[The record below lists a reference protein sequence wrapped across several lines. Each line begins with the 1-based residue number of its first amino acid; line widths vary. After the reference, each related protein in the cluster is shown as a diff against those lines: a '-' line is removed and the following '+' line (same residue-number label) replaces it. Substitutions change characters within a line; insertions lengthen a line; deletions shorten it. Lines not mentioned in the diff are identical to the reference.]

1 MPLGRPTKDIALR
14 KKQLKNCKADD
25 IARIP
30 IEGKYGEAKRK
41 FSLGRIMA
49 KLAQTSECVAG
60 IVFIV
65 MNLEKYLR
73 DTFFAPF
80 FLATIATKR
89 LLQYIRQQYT
99 YKRTN
104 LREVFTFNLS
114 GNQIRIL
121 SLKSFI

>member
-1 MPLGRPTKDIALR
+1 MGVRLTAMPLGRPTKDIALR

-49 KLAQTSECVAG
+49 KLAQKSECVVG

-80 FLATIATKR
+80 FAVAIATQRVLLFTR
-89 LLQYIRQQYT
+89 LHYT
-99 YKRTN
+99 YKQPD
-104 LREVFTFNLS
+104 LKEYLLS
-114 GNQIRIL
+114 A
-121 SLKSFI
+121 